1 MTARRTRGSRLRWGA
16 AAISVVLLG
25 ATLAACV
32 PGPGATTPPNP
43 LVGGSV
49 NQVYVIKAPAGAGVQ
64 LIDGNGASVESGTTD
79 SLGGFLFR
87 RVAAGAGY
95 RVVTTGASATV
106 TSKPVTVTTP
116 ADVPPQSLYTGQ
128 RLKTVDSGTGYGYLR
143 TRDGTT
149 LSVQVALP
157 GPASGGPYPTVMEY
171 SGYDPSKPD
180 GQSGTSPFKIIAQLA
195 GYAYVGVNVRGSGCS
210 GGAFDLFET
219 LQGLDGYD
227 AVETIAA
234 QPWAGK
240 VATVGISYPGIMQMF
255 VGATRPPHLAAMAP
269 LSTTDDLIRS
279 ILAPGGI
286 KNDGFA
292 LGWITQRVNQNK
304 WPNPQGANWVVD
316 RIRAGDLQCAFD
328 MQLRQQNR
336 DVLASV
342 AAQEHYPAIGDP
354 AYPEGGDIQ
363 APWTFADKINV
374 PTFIAGAWQDEQTG
388 GRWPDVLAHLTS
400 VPPGTLKITATN
412 GAHISSLD
420 PEVLLHLT
428 EFLDFYV
435 KGTIPK
441 VPAPARAAASA
452 IYQGILGIGGV
463 QLPQDRFTGYTDYAT
478 ALAAYQAEPP
488 VRILWETGA
497 APGKPAGTPYPVTET
512 TYASWPPPE
521 TTATPWYF
529 QPGGALTA
537 ATPTVADTAWNS
549 SDSYTSDPA
558 ARPRKDFDG
567 GNIWATDPT
576 YNWTPLVDGKAVA
589 YITDPLP
596 APVSILGNSSVDLWV
611 ESTAP
616 DTDLQVTLTEVRPD
630 GTERYVQN
638 GWLRAN
644 ARKLDDANSTEL
656 LPRHTGLETD
666 AAPLPAGEFSS
677 VRVELFPVA
686 YTFRAGSQ
694 IRISVEA
701 PGGDRPEWTF
711 LTPAGGEVNSIGHS
725 IGRPSRIVL
734 PVVPTVALPAAPA
747 PCPSLR
753 SEPCRTYVALTLPA
767 APPLAA
773 PTDVHA
779 VARRRSALVT
789 WVAPSASADHTVKS
803 YTITT
808 APGGATRTAPAFV
821 AERMVT
827 GLAPGTYSFSVTAN
841 YADGSSAPAGPS
853 EPVGLS

>member
-1 MTARRTRGSRLRWGA
+1 MRWGA
-16 AAISVVLLG
+16 ATVCVVLLS

-32 PGPGATTPPNP
+32 PGPGPTSPPNP
-43 LVGGSV
+43 IVGGST

-64 LIDGNGASVESGTTD
+64 LIDGKGATAASGTTD

-87 RVAAGAGY
+87 RVPAGTGY
-95 RVVTTGASATV
+95 RVVTTGASATA

-116 ADVPPQSLYTGQ
+116 ADVPPQSLYTAQ
-128 RLKTVDSGTGYGYLR
+128 RLNTVDGGAGYGYLR

-157 GPASGGPYPTVMEY
+157 GPAAGGPYPTLMEY
-171 SGYDPSKPD
+171 SGYDPSRPT
-180 GQSGTSPFKIIAQLA
+180 GQSGTSPFKILAQLA

-255 VGATRPPHLAAMAP
+255 VGATRPPHLTAMAP

-292 LGWITQRVNQNK
+292 FNWINQRVNQNR
-304 WPNPQGANWVVD
+304 WPNPQGASWVVD
-316 RIRAGDLQCAFD
+316 RVNSGDLQCAYN

-336 DVLASV
+336 DVLTIIDT
-342 AAQEHYPAIGDP
+342 QNHYPAVGDP
-354 AYPEGGDIQ
+354 SYPEGGDIQ

-400 VPPGTLKITATN
+400 VPRGTLKITATN
-412 GAHISSLD
+412 GSHISSLD

-428 EFLDFYV
+428 EFLDFYI

-441 VPAPARAAASA
+441 VAAAARAATPA
-452 IYQGILGIGGV
+452 IYQAIFGIGGI
-463 QLPQDRFTGYTDYAT
+463 QMPPDRFTGYTDYAT
-478 ALAAYQAEPP
+478 ARAAYEAEPP

-497 APGKPAGTPYPVTET
+497 APGQVAGTPHPVTET
-512 TYASWPPPE
+512 GYSAWPPPE
-521 TTATPWYF
+521 TTPTPWYF
-529 QPGGALTA
+529 HAGGKLASP
-537 ATPTVADTAWNS
+537 TPTVADSAPGS
-549 SDSYTSDPA
+549 IDSYTSDPA
-558 ARPRKDFDG
+558 ARPRNDFPG

-576 YNWTPLVDGKAVA
+576 YDWRPLVDGKAVA
-589 YITDPLP
+589 YITDPLS
-596 APVSILGNSSVDLWV
+596 APVSILGNTSVDLWV
-611 ESTAP
+611 RSTAP

-638 GWLRAN
+638 GWLRAS
-644 ARKLDDANSTEL
+644 ARKLDQVNSTAL
-656 LPRHTGLETD
+656 LPRHTGLESD
-666 AAPLPAGEFSS
+666 ASPLPAGEFSS
-677 VRVELFPVA
+677 ARVELFPVA

-701 PGGDRPEWTF
+701 PGGDRPQWTF
-711 LTPAGGEVNSIGHS
+711 ITPAGGEINSIAHS
-725 IGRPSRIVL
+725 IGRPSRLVL
-734 PVVPTVALPAAPA
+734 PVVPTVALPSAPA

-753 SEPCRTYVALTLPA
+753 SEPCRTYVALT
-767 APPLAA
+767 APQPPPFAA

-779 VARRRSALVT
+779 VKRNNSVLVT
-789 WVAPSASADHTVKS
+789 WVAPDPSADRAVTS
-803 YTITT
+803 YTITVS
-808 APGGATRTAPAFV
+808 PGGTTRRVPAIATQ
-821 AERMVT
+821 RMVS
-827 GLAPGTYSFSVTAN
+827 GLGAGTFLFTVRADYT
-841 YADGSSAPAGPS
+841 DGSSEPAGPS
-853 EPVGLS
+853 EPVVLT

>member
-1 MTARRTRGSRLRWGA
+1 MTARRTPGSRLRWGA
-16 AAISVVLLG
+16 AAVSVVLLS
-25 ATLAACV
+25 ATLAACA
-32 PGPGATTPPNP
+32 PGPGPTSPPNP
-43 LVGGSV
+43 IVGGSV
-49 NQVYVIKAPAGAGVQ
+49 NQVYVIKDAAGAGVQ
-64 LIDGNGASVESGTTD
+64 LIDGGGATVASGTTD

-95 RVVTTGASATV
+95 RVVTTGTNATV

-128 RLKTVDSGTGYGYLR
+128 RLTTVDSGTGYGYLR
-143 TRDGTT
+143 TRDGTS

-157 GPASGGPYPTVMEY
+157 GPASGGPYPTLMEY
-171 SGYDPSKPD
+171 SGYDPSMPT
-180 GQSGTSPFKIIAQLA
+180 GQSGSSPFKILAQLA

-255 VGATRPPHLAAMAP
+255 VGATRPPHLAAISP

-292 LGWITQRVNQNK
+292 VNWITQRVNQNK
-304 WPNPQGANWVVD
+304 WPNPQGADWVVN
-316 RIRAGDLQCAFD
+316 RINSGDLQCAFN

-336 DVLASV
+336 DVLTIIAD
-342 AAQEHYPAIGDP
+342 QNHYPAVGDP
-354 AYPEGGDIQ
+354 DYPEGGDIQ
-363 APWTFADKINV
+363 APWTFADKIDV

-388 GRWPDVLAHLTS
+388 GRWPDVLSHLTS

-420 PEVLLHLT
+420 PQVLLRLT

-435 KGTIPK
+435 KGQIPK

-452 IYQGILGIGGV
+452 IYQSILGIGGI
-463 QLPQDRFTGYTDYAT
+463 QLPPDRFTGYTDYAT

-488 VRILWETGA
+488 VRILWETGN
-497 APGKPAGTPYPVTET
+497 APGQPVGTPYPVTET
-512 TYASWPPPE
+512 TYSAWPPPE
-521 TTATPWYF
+521 TTPTPWYF
-529 QPGGALTA
+529 QPGGKLAA

-549 SDSYTSDPA
+549 ADSYTSDPA
-558 ARPRKDFDG
+558 ARPRNDFPG

-589 YITDPLP
+589 YITDPLS
-596 APVSILGNSSVDLWV
+596 APLSIVGNSSVDLWV
-611 ESTAP
+611 RSTAP

-638 GWLRAN
+638 GWLRAS
-644 ARKLDDANSTEL
+644 ARKLDVANSTEL
-656 LPRHTGLETD
+656 LPRHTGLAAD
-666 AAPLPAGEFSS
+666 ASPLPAGEFSS

-711 LTPAGGEVNSIGHS
+711 ITPAGGEVNSIAHS
-725 IGRPSRIVL
+725 IGRPSRLVL

-753 SEPCRTYVALTLPA
+753 SEPCRTYVALA
-767 APPLAA
+767 APQPPPFAA
-773 PTDVHA
+773 PTNVHA
-779 VARRRSALVT
+779 VARHRSALVT
-789 WVAPSASADHTVKS
+789 WSAPDPSDGRTVTR
-803 YTITT
+803 YTITVS
-808 APGGATRTAPAFV
+808 PGGATRRVPPIATQ
-821 AERMVT
+821 RMVT
-827 GLAPGTYSFSVTAN
+827 GLGAGTYSFTVQAD
-841 YADGSSAPAGPS
+841 YADGSSEPAGPS
-853 EPVGLS
+853 ESVVLT